1 MVPTLTELTFYWQQ
15 TINWLSVDKKINYQL
30 YEGNI
35 EATVIRNYGTKRF
48 LFDKAVEERVSE
60 KVTYKLSPVKVQG
73 SSCAG
78 GREL

>member
-1 MVPTLTELTFYWQQ
+1 MTRRLIIVY
-15 TINWLSVDKKINYQL
+15 DQL

-35 EATVIRNYGTKRF
+35 EATVIRNYETKRF